1 MRNFSSRKPRSTDGS
16 VGLFTQAGLG
26 RREGG
31 RESAAAIE
39 SSTILKEDW
48 MKRFPIIILFLL
60 VMTLGVVAQEQTPA
74 PPSIKLA
81 AITLLVRDYD
91 KAAKWYSENLGL
103 EVRDNK
109 DLRPGKRWV
118 AMFSKENP
126 NFQIFLLKPGDGYM
140 PVARGLPLNRIGKET
155 FWILRTNDYDAMVER
170 LKKNGVRFR
179 SRMYEMG
186 GGGKEIV
193 IEDLYG
199 NLWVLQQVGSKN
211 KS

>member
-1 MRNFSSRKPRSTDGS
+1 MKRLLLILLLLVTTF
-16 VGLFTQAGLG
+16 
-26 RREGG
+26 
-31 RESAAAIE
+31 SAAA
-39 SSTILKEDW
+39 ED
-48 MKRFPIIILFLL
+48 
-60 VMTLGVVAQEQTPA
+60 QTPA
-74 PPSIKLA
+74 KPMIELA

-91 KAAKWYSENLGL
+91 QATKWYSENLGF

-109 DLRPGKRWV
+109 DLTPGKRWV
-118 AMFSKENP
+118 AMWPAGTP

-140 PVARGLPLNRIGKET
+140 PVAKNLPLSRIGKET

-179 SRMYEMG
+179 SDMYETG

-199 NLWVLQQVGSKN
+199 NLWVLQQSGN
-211 KS
+211 KE